1 MLKLDYFVRKMQSL
15 QVNNSIITWIRN
27 AKFSDYYFLNEHEHV
42 WGEFQVYC
50 SFKRDKGKRLDVQL
64 QI

>member
-1 MLKLDYFVRKMQSL
+1 MQSL
-15 QVNNSIITWIRN
+15 QVNNSIIMWIRN